1 MVGAPDPLDDAYQFL
16 AVVIIGVGIIDDGIG
31 ALGRQQDV
39 VFLPAD
45 IRRCWEKGDLLMQ
58 TLLQRLSQMS
68 QLDRI
73 AHTEDHAPSPP
84 SCIRASSC
92 SSCSSCA

>member
-1 MVGAPDPLDDAYQFL
+1 MVGAPDPLDDACQLL
-16 AVVIIGVGIIDDGIG
+16 AVVIIGVGIIDDGVG

-45 IRRCWEKGDLLMQ
+45 IRRCRERGDLLMQ
-58 TLLQRLSQMS
+58 TPLQRLPQMS
-68 QLDRI
+68 QLDWI
-73 AHTEDHAPSPP
+73 AYTEDHAPSPP